1 MSLLHVPTIDISQNS
16 GCSSLSA
23 NLYTVADV
31 NNKNNCDSNNKNKC
45 GFSYLYNVIVVDK
58 NGKIIIDTKIVADD
72 TEQAKYYARV
82 YSKMEE
88 LGLTF
93 DDITIITNYIGNVKI
108 KKEK

>member
-1 MSLLHVPTIDISQNS
+1 MNLLHVPSVDVSQNS
-16 GCSSLSA
+16 SCSSLSA
-23 NLYTVADV
+23 NLYTVADT
-31 NNKNNCDSNNKNKC
+31 NNKTKC
-45 GFSYLYNVIVVDK
+45 GFSHLYNVIAVDK

-93 DDITIITNYIGNVKI
+93 DDITIITNYIGDVKI